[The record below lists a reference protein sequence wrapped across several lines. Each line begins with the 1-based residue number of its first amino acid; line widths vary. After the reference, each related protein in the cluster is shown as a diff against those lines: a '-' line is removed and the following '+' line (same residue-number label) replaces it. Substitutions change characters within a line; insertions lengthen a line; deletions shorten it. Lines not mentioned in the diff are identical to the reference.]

1 MTISTKTCIYLFIPL
16 LYLAGGCAKVSSPSG
31 GPRDRTAPAIV
42 KSIPENGA
50 RNFKDKKL
58 VITFNEFVI
67 LEKINEKFMVS
78 PPMSKKP
85 EIYIRG
91 KNLIV
96 EFEDNLKDSTTYSFN
111 FQDAIRDLN
120 EGNIIDNYQFVFS
133 TGRVIDSLSVSGNV
147 FNALN
152 LNIPENTLVL
162 LYRNPA
168 DSAVIKQ
175 LPDYISRVDKNGSF
189 RINNL
194 REGKYR
200 LYALKDIDNSKNY
213 NAIEEEFAFL
223 DTLVDVT
230 PGKNYFPVVKDT
242 LIVKSSIVPQG
253 NPPVKPIIKPASKP
267 FFKPPLKPAISEAA
281 DSTLKT
287 PGYTLILFS
296 APKTAHYLTSSDR
309 KMPYQLVYTL
319 SIPPDSSNFEFSIP
333 GTGNEAYFIENST
346 NRDTIRIWLTDS
358 SLYSQPLIT
367 TIIKYPFTDSTGVVF
382 NKEDTV
388 RMRFMPPRPTRGVV
402 KKVPLQIKNSMST
415 GILKPG
421 QQIEF
426 TSLTPLKKPDT
437 TQIRLYETINE
448 KRTKVPYALIRDT
461 SNSCRYSMTAGLEEG
476 KKYLFIADSAT
487 FGNIYGDYSDSTG
500 IKFSVA
506 ESKAY
511 GEIILNVKE
520 VQIPLI
526 IQLLDKGEKMI
537 REKYITTD
545 SKVSFPLL
553 EKGPF
558 RLKVIFDVN
567 GDGRWTTGD
576 FARGIQPE
584 PASFYPDEIEVPTDW
599 KVENDWIPKIKNFKA
614 QKFREIKK

>member
-1 MTISTKTCIYLFIPL
+1 M
-16 LYLAGGCAKVSSPSG
+16 AGGCAKVSAPSG
-31 GPRDRTAPAIV
+31 GPRDKTAPEIV

-85 EIYIRG
+85 DIYIRG

-162 LYRNPA
+162 LYRNLA
-168 DSAVIKQ
+168 DSAIKKQ

-223 DTLVDVT
+223 DSLVDVT

-242 LIVKSSIVPQG
+242 LIVKSSVVPTG
-253 NPPVKPIIKPASKP
+253 NPPVKPIIKPASRP
-267 FFKPPLKPAISEAA
+267 FFKPVLKPATSEAV
-281 DSTLKT
+281 DSSLKT

-296 APKTAHYLTSSDR
+296 APKTAHYLTSSER
-309 KMPYQLVYTL
+309 KMPYQLIYTL
-319 SIPPDSSNFEFSIP
+319 SIPPDSVNFEFSIP
-333 GTGNEAYFIENST
+333 GTGKEAYFVENSR

-358 SLYSQPLIT
+358 SLYSQALIT
-367 TIIKYPFTDSTGVVF
+367 TIIRYPFTDSTGVVI

-388 RMRFMPPRPTRGVV
+388 RMRFMAPRPTRGVV
-402 KKVPLQIKNSMST
+402 KKVPLQVKNSMST

-426 TSLTPLKKPDT
+426 TSQTPLKEPDT
-437 TQIRLYETINE
+437 SRIRLYETINE
-448 KRTKVPYALIRDT
+448 KRITVPYSLIRDT
-461 SNSCRYSMTAGLEEG
+461 SNSCRYSMTARLAEG

-487 FGNIYGDYSDSTG
+487 FGNIYGDYCDSTG

-511 GEIILNVKE
+511 GEIILNVKD

-537 REKYITTD
+537 REKYIKTD

-553 EKGPF
+553 EKGPY
-558 RLKVIFDVN
+558 RLRVIFDVN
-567 GDGRWTTGD
+567 GDGSWTTGD
-576 FARGIQPE
+576 FTKGRQPE
-584 PASFYPDEIEVPTDW
+584 PVSFYPDEIEVPTDW
-599 KVENDWIPKIKNFKA
+599 KVENDWIPRIKNFKN
-614 QKFREIKK
+614 QKFREMKN